1 MAEFFAMGGYAEFVW
16 STFGITAAVLIVN
29 VISARRRM
37 RLALDELQMKL
48 MRERQRSTTQ

>member
-16 STFGITAAVLIVN
+16 STFGITAVVLVIN

-48 MRERQRSTTQ
+48 MRERQRSTPQ